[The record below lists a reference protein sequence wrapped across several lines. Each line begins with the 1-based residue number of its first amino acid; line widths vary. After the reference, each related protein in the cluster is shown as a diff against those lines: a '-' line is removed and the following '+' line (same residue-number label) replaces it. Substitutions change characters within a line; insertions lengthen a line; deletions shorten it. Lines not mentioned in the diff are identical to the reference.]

1 MLFRYVDNVFAGH
14 GVVWNSGEPPVD
26 GATDLGYM
34 FLLVAVK
41 SVGVSTQAAA
51 LIVNTIA
58 FLAVAALIFVYA
70 LRRTCLWLAIL
81 LTAVFLSSPAVGII
95 NVGFGAVFFSASVA
109 LTALAMFRLT
119 DDPTR
124 RNAIYFGCAGAVSG
138 IIRPEG
144 FVIAGVLLM
153 TAIAV
158 GGRPALRSAIW
169 ACATLFS
176 AALIFVTVRWQYFGY
191 PFPNPY
197 YKKGGGKIYLSG
209 LLSSLEFAISS
220 GLIALALLT
229 GTTMLAGFNRRAVC
243 YLASIAA
250 LLGMWALLSSEM
262 NYGFRFQFP
271 ILVVILLMTVDIFSR
286 NASRLTVRIA
296 AFPKIF
302 LRSMPVIVIL
312 VVMINA
318 VATIPVVHRPM
329 LQLLTWHIAETPQEK
344 IAKALAA
351 SGEDDLVVA
360 TTEAGYVCW
369 KSGWRCIDLW
379 GLNDKRI
386 AHEGLLDQSA
396 LRDLHPDV
404 IVAHVPTSPN
414 ARSIH
419 ESRAEFPLRGW
430 VQMTDTVIRFAEG
443 DHYVLA
449 AIAEPQPYSG
459 FAVYVRPEVARNTKV
474 IQELAAISPSIEEYY
489 GPFRGKEPALPTSE

>member
-14 GVVWNSGEPPVD
+14 GVVWNTGEPPVD

-34 FLLVAVK
+34 FLVVAVK
-41 SVGVSTQAAA
+41 YLGVSTQAAA

-58 FLAVAALIFVYA
+58 FLSVAALIFVYA
-70 LRRTCLWLAIL
+70 LRRTCLGLAVL
-81 LTAVFLSSPAVGII
+81 LTAIFISSPAVGII
-95 NVGFGAVFFSASVA
+95 NVGFGAVFFSGSVA
-109 LTALAMFRLT
+109 LTALAMFRFT

-144 FVIAGVLLM
+144 FLIAGVLLI
-153 TAIAV
+153 TAIAAS
-158 GGRPALRSAIW
+158 GRPALRSVIW
-169 ACATLFS
+169 AIATLFL
-176 AALIFVTVRWQYFGY
+176 AAFAFVAVRWQYFGY

-197 YKKGGGKIYLSG
+197 YKKGGGRIHFSG
-209 LLSSLEFAISS
+209 LLSSVQFALSS
-220 GLIALALLT
+220 GFISIVLLT
-229 GTTMLAGFNRRAVC
+229 ATAILAGLNRRAIS

-271 ILVVILLMTVDIFSR
+271 ILVVILLMVVDIFSR
-286 NASRLTVRIA
+286 NASRLTARIA
-296 AFPKIF
+296 AFPKMV
-302 LRSMPVIVIL
+302 LRSVPAIVIL
-312 VVMINA
+312 IVMVNA
-318 VATIPVVHRPM
+318 AVTLPVVHQSM
-329 LQLLTWHIAETPQEK
+329 TQLLTWRIAETPQEK

-386 AHEGLLDQSA
+386 AHEGLLDQAA
-396 LRDLHPDV
+396 LMDLHPDV

-419 ESRAEFPLRGW
+419 ESSAEFPVRGW
-430 VQMTDTVIRFAEG
+430 EQMTDPVIRFAEG
-443 DHYVLA
+443 NNYVLA
-449 AIAEPQPYSG
+449 AIAEPQPDSG

-489 GPFRGKEPALPTSE
+489 GPLRGKKPALPTNE